1 MSMNNQQQ
9 LLQLSAKLYQ
19 LLEDVPKGEEREAF
33 LEEID
38 RLLEERGQVLEALR
52 DENDQFDQENKVHGM
67 LVELDKG
74 IRERLDLVM
83 QAVKK
88 DMKNLQTSKQKE
100 KQYINPYSSVRVIDG
115 KYYDKK
121 K

>member
-1 MSMNNQQQ
+1 MNNQQQ

-52 DENDQFDQENKVHGM
+52 DENYQFDQENKVHGM

-88 DMKNLQTSKQKE
+88 DMKNLQVAKQKE

>member
-1 MSMNNQQQ
+1 MDKQQQ
-9 LLQLSAKLYQ
+9 LLQLSAKIFQ
-19 LLEDVPKGEEREAF
+19 LLETIPNGDERDEF

-38 RLLEERGQVLEALR
+38 RLLEERGQILEALR
-52 DENDQFDQENKVHGM
+52 NENVRFEKENKVHGM
-67 LVELDKG
+67 LIELDKG
-74 IRERLDLVM
+74 IRDRLDLVM

-88 DMKNLQTSKQKE
+88 DMKNLQVAKQKE
-100 KQYINPYSSVRVIDG
+100 KEYINPYSSVRVLDG